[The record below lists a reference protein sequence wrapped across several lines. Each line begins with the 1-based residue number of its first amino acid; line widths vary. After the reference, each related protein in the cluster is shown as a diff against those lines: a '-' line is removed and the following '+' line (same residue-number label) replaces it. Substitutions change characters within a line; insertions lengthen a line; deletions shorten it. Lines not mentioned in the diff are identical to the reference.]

1 MSLMPIY
8 KLINGNRRKAI
19 GMKKHIFLLLLL
31 ITALVFNSFASKP
44 THADQLPTI
53 KKIYEDRSGV
63 QTEVDVLLP
72 SGSSKTGIMK
82 ESIGNVYTIDEYDK
96 TESLIAVIEVISIT
110 PDGLA
115 RAKKTAGSGTIK
127 IKEGDFVRFEPLER
141 AKWDRLLADIQTYYY
156 NLLKLSGDGNTSPK
170 TKIAAWKE
178 FLSKSEVSQDNP
190 HTDEDDKMRKQAGLF
205 IEEWEVEKR
214 LEEGTVGGETW
225 RDPITGMEFVWV
237 SGGNFEMGDL
247 FGEGNADE
255 KYLQQV
261 TITGF
266 WMGKYEVT
274 QGLWKKF
281 MDDNPSH
288 FKNGDDYPVENISWN
303 DIQEFIKKVNSLR
316 RWQHTFR
323 LPSEAEWE
331 YACREGGKKVR
342 FGNGQDVLDPRT
354 ANFNGD
360 GRYKEPYSLAGE
372 YRKKTTPVGT
382 FPSNKLGLHDMSGNV
397 WEWTQ
402 DSYKP
407 RIRNTGRENQSND
420 SIAACRVIRGGSWNF
435 RPYFLRATYRDY
447 FPSDAKL
454 YDCGFRLVLSVV
466 K

>member
-1 MSLMPIY
+1 
-8 KLINGNRRKAI
+8 
-19 GMKKHIFLLLLL
+19 MKKHIFLLLLL
-31 ITALVFNSFASKP
+31 ITALVINSFTSKP
-44 THADQLPTI
+44 IHADQLSTI
-53 KKIYEDRSGV
+53 KEIYEDRSGV

-72 SGSSKTGIMK
+72 SGSSKTGIMPGSK
-82 ESIGNVYTIDEYDK
+82 GSVYTIDEYDK
-96 TESLIAVIEVISIT
+96 TESLIADIEVIRIT
-110 PDGLA
+110 PDGLV
-115 RAKKTAGSGTIK
+115 RAIKTGGSGTIK
-127 IKEGDFVRFEPLER
+127 IKEGDIVRFEPLER
-141 AKWDRLLADIQTYYY
+141 AKWDKLLADIKVNYY
-156 NLLKLSGDGNTSPK
+156 NLLKLNGDGNTLPK
-170 TKIAAWKE
+170 MKVAAWKE
-178 FLSKSEVSQDNP
+178 FVSKSRVDQDNP
-190 HTDEDDKMRKQAGLF
+190 YTDEDDKMHKQAGLF
-205 IEEWEVEKR
+205 IEEWEAEEK
-214 LEEGTVGGETW
+214 LEGGALAGKTW

-237 SGGNFEMGDL
+237 PGGNFEMGDL

-255 KYLQQV
+255 KDIHQV

-303 DIQEFIKKVNSLR
+303 DIQEFIKKINALR
-316 RWQHTFR
+316 RWQHAFR

-342 FGNGQDVLDPRT
+342 FGNGHDILDPQK

-360 GRYKEPYSLAGE
+360 GRYKESYSLAGE
-372 YRKKTTPVGT
+372 YRKKTTPVGA
-382 FPSNKLGLHDMSGNV
+382 FLPNNLGLHDMSGNV

-454 YDCGFRLVLSVV
+454 YDCGFRLVLSAN
-466 K
+466 KQNDTKIIR